1 MSAASV
7 KTYADQNWYG
17 FFDSRDY
24 LELVQSRDPNAS
36 DPGVY
41 DSPYFGKLQGNIFGN
56 QMDYTFEGYLIR
68 TTGKNPGAAVTTAGG
83 MNPDSLSG
91 IHIALIAAAAF
102 YFLG

>member
-1 MSAASV
+1 
-7 KTYADQNWYG
+7 
-17 FFDSRDY
+17 
-24 LELVQSRDPNAS
+24 
-36 DPGVY
+36 
-41 DSPYFGKLQGNIFGN
+41 
-56 QMDYTFEGYLIR
+56 MDYTFEGYLIR